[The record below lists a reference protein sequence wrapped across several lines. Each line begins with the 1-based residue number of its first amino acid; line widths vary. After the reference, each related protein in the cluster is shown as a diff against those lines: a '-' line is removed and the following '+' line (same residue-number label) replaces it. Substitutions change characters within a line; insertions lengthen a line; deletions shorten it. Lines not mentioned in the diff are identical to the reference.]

1 MKRLY
6 RLAFVFLALH
16 LSAAPC
22 AIAQNRAVAER
33 TAGQPAAAVESE
45 PPGVGPIRQEGRY
58 ERERR
63 AAFMKQK
70 AEKQHALVFL
80 GDSITEG
87 WGDDFREKFPGVS
100 VANRGISGDTS
111 RGLLAR
117 LDEDVLALDP
127 RGVVLLIGTNDI
139 GLDVPPEGIAE
150 NVKLLVAKIAAKDPK
165 TPIILCLVMPT
176 SPKKNRPTEKIRELN
191 QLLAEAVRGNE
202 RVTVLDTYTLF
213 ANAEG
218 EAKAEEFPDLL
229 HPNEAGYA
237 KWRGAL
243 WPLLATLGFVETE
256 PDSVHAG
263 GGL

>member
-1 MKRLY
+1 M
-6 RLAFVFLALH
+6 
-16 LSAAPC
+16 P
-22 AIAQNRAVAER
+22 
-33 TAGQPAAAVESE
+33 
-45 PPGVGPIRQEGRY
+45 
-58 ERERR
+58 
-63 AAFMKQK
+63 
-70 AEKQHALVFL
+70 LVFL

-87 WGDDFREKFPGVS
+87 WGDDFHEKFPGVS

-117 LDEDVLALDP
+117 LDEDVLALEP

-139 GLDVPPEGIAE
+139 GLDVPPEGVAE
-150 NVKLLVAKIAAKDPK
+150 NVKRLVANVAEKNPK

-191 QLLAEAVRGNE
+191 QLLAAAVRGNE

-213 ANAEG
+213 ANTAG

-229 HPNEAGYA
+229 HPNAAGYA
-237 KWRGAL
+237 KWRSAL

-256 PDSVHAG
+256 PDSFTPEEGFQRLFNGAIWTGGVFGRHPRKKWQVFEAG
-263 GGL
+263 KAMRRRIRLWSRT